1 MTKKIFL
8 SGIYHETHTFL
19 SQPTTLNDFIINI
32 DDDIIKENTGNG
44 SPTDGFIEYA
54 LQKNWDIISG
64 IQMSARPSGIVDED
78 AENFFDTNF
87 FEKLEQHC
95 ENIDA
100 VFLILHGAMVSKNH
114 DDFEGDFLE
123 KINHIFKQKN
133 ISIPVVAVLD
143 LHANVSDKMI
153 ENSTCVY
160 AYRKNPHSDS
170 RDAAIK
176 AASILNNLFENPNVN
191 QINYQTK
198 YILPPTGVGT
208 ANDPMKSVLSEAHKI
223 EKNDK
228 DIICINVMAG
238 YSYADIADCGFSLNC
253 CTKGDLT
260 VAKKYLES
268 LANVLEEKINFGYP
282 KESTLEEVLEK
293 IKSLPVSDK
302 PILLIEPADNIGGGT
317 PGDATDLLSR
327 LLQTDEEGIVA
338 IINDPDTVRI
348 CHQSSVG
355 NEIELNVGAKFD
367 KFHGAPI
374 KLKAIIQKLSDG
386 KFTLKN
392 KQSHLASMMGIN
404 IDMGLSAVVKNKQL
418 TLLLTS
424 IKTPP
429 MDLGQLVSQDIL
441 PEDAKLI
448 VIKAAVSHKDAYD
461 PIASYSFYIDSQ
473 GLCSSNLRRLPF
485 KKIGNKIISLD

>member
-1 MTKKIFL
+1 
-8 SGIYHETHTFL
+8 
-19 SQPTTLNDFIINI
+19 
-32 DDDIIKENTGNG
+32 
-44 SPTDGFIEYA
+44 
-54 LQKNWDIISG
+54 
-64 IQMSARPSGIVDED
+64 
-78 AENFFDTNF
+78 
-87 FEKLEQHC
+87 
-95 ENIDA
+95 
-100 VFLILHGAMVSKNH
+100 
-114 DDFEGDFLE
+114 
-123 KINHIFKQKN
+123 
-133 ISIPVVAVLD
+133 
-143 LHANVSDKMI
+143 MI

-429 MDLGQLVSQDIL
+429 MDLGQLVSQDIS
-441 PEDAKLI
+441 PEEAKLI

-461 PIASYSFYIDSQ
+461 PIASHSFYIDSQ
-473 GLCSSNLRRLPF
+473 GLCTSNLKRLPF
-485 KKIGNKIISLD
+485 KKIGNKIISLN